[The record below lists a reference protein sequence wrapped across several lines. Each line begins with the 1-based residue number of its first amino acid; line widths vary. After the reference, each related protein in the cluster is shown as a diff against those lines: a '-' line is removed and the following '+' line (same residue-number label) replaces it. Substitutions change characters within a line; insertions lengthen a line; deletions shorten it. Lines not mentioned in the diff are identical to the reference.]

1 MTQVDRWMLPDGI
14 EEVLPEEAHHIE
26 ALRRR
31 ILDLFQCWGYDLIIP
46 SMVEFTDSL
55 LIGLGKDLD
64 LQTFKVTDQ
73 LSGRTLGIRADI
85 TPQAARIDAHSLR
98 REGINR
104 LCYASHVLYTRPKS
118 ALASRNPLQVGVE
131 LFGDASI
138 EADIEVV
145 SLLLSTLQTAD
156 LIDLHIDLGHVGI
169 FRALSAEAALTEAQ
183 EQAFFDLLQAKA
195 MADINQWVDTN
206 LQGSHAAPWF
216 KALARLSGSASI
228 LTEAK
233 ALFANAPGAVIQAV
247 DELMVLAETLTE
259 RYPQAHLYFD
269 LSELRGYNYHTGIVF
284 AAFSAGAGE
293 AIATGGRY
301 NHIGEVFGRARSATG
316 FSANL
321 AALKR
326 LAQPSCD
333 LPQGIFAV
341 HSNHPAQWQA
351 VEALRKQGERVVCGA
366 VAQTEPHDHQA
377 CDRLLVE
384 CDGDFEVKDI
394 PRQQLAP

>member
-1 MTQVDRWMLPDGI
+1 MNQVDRWMLPDGI
-14 EEVLPEEAHHIE
+14 EEVLPEEAEHIE

-31 ILDLFQCWGYDLIIP
+31 VLDLFQRWGYDLIIP

-55 LIGLGKDLD
+55 LIGLGQDLD

-98 REGINR
+98 RDGINR
-104 LCYASHVLYTRPKS
+104 LCYAGHVLYTRPKS

-131 LFGDASI
+131 LFGDNSI

-145 SLLLSTLQTAD
+145 SLLLSTLKEAD

-169 FRALSAEAALTEAQ
+169 FRALAAEAQLSQSQ
-183 EQAFFDLLQAKA
+183 EKAFFELLQAKA
-195 MADINQWVDTN
+195 MADINAWVDEH
-206 LQGSHAAPWF
+206 LAGSPAAAWL
-216 KALARLSGSASI
+216 KALPKLAGAANVLH
-228 LTEAK
+228 EAK
-233 ALFANAPGAVIQAV
+233 TVFADAPSAVRKAL
-247 DELMVLAETLTE
+247 DELLVLAETLTE

-269 LSELRGYNYHTGIVF
+269 LSELRGYHYHTGIVF
-284 AAFSAGAGE
+284 AAFAAGAGE

-301 NHIGEVFGRARSATG
+301 DHIGEVFGRARSATG

-321 AALKR
+321 VALKR

-333 LPQGIFAV
+333 LPTGIFAPY
-341 HSNHPAQWQA
+341 STHPAQWQA
-351 VEALRKQGERVVCGA
+351 VERLRDAGERVVCGSNWQNA
-366 VAQTEPHDHQA
+366 PIDYQT
-377 CDRLLVE
+377 CDRILVE
-384 CDGDFEVKDI
+384 RDGVFAVESV
-394 PRQQLAP
+394 

>member
-55 LIGLGKDLD
+55 LIGLGQDLD

-145 SLLLSTLQTAD
+145 SLLLSTLQEAD
-156 LIDLHIDLGHVGI
+156 LADLHIDLGHVGI
-169 FRALSAEAALTEAQ
+169 FRALAAEANLTAEQ
-183 EQAFFDLLQAKA
+183 EREFFDLLQAKA
-195 MADINQWVDTN
+195 MADINRWVEAN
-206 LQGSHAAPWF
+206 IAANPAAPWL
-216 KALARLSGSASI
+216 KALPKLSGTASV
-228 LTEAK
+228 LSEAK
-233 ALFANAPGAVIQAV
+233 AIFANAPAAVLTAV
-247 DELMVLAETLTE
+247 DELFILAETLAE

-284 AAFSAGAGE
+284 AAFAAGAGE

-301 NHIGEVFGRARSATG
+301 NDIGQVFGRARSATG

-326 LAQPSCD
+326 MAQPSCD

-341 HSNHPAQWQA
+341 HSTHPTQWQA
-351 VEALRKQGERVVCGA
+351 VDALRKQGERVVCGA
-366 VAQTEPHDHQA
+366 ALQVAPHDHQA
-377 CDRLLVE
+377 CDRILVE
-384 CDGDFEVKDI
+384 RDGQFKVEDI
-394 PRQQLAP
+394 AKTEP